1 MDCAYCTLP
10 SRAARARDVGRAGER
25 GARAAQADQW
35 RIRSELRARFP
46 GKPWLD
52 VLSKSDLL
60 QPAFAAAAAPGAAW
74 AEGEPPAPLGG
85 AAGAPGAGAAPPGSA
100 EQRAGAEAA
109 SGAAAGL
116 AGGAAGATEGPVACS
131 GDEGGQAPGSQRSS
145 QGSLPAY
152 ADALGLP
159 TAAASTSRPAVPC
172 AAPPAS
178 AAGEAAGGGAA
189 GRARGF
195 SWGAGGDARGAA
207 EVARALPGAV
217 RVSAVTGA
225 GLDELQAAVMG
236 MMAQAASSHD
246 AGVLEGDAPAG
257 GPAHDVELGTAAL
270 AGAAL

>member
-52 VLSKSDLL
+52 VLSKADLL

-116 AGGAAGATEGPVACS
+116 AGGAAGAMEGPVACS

-159 TAAASTSRPAVPC
+159 TAAASTSRPAVPG

-207 EVARALPGAV
+207 EVARAL
-217 RVSAVTGA
+217 
-225 GLDELQAAVMG
+225 QAAVMG

-246 AGVLEGDAPAG
+246 AGVSEGDAPAG